1 MHTHVEIQVGMG
13 GVMSFHNKGN
23 KKKHCHLNSIH
34 SFYMQ

>member
-13 GVMSFHNKGN
+13 GVMSFHKGN
-23 KKKHCHLNSIH
+23 KKKHYHLNSIH